1 MDYQGLAAAGQ
12 GYFNTEDENNQKAF
26 EEAYQA
32 AIKDSGLAEADITA
46 YKYGVSYDDG
56 RVVLDAGF
64 IIPGQVECDY
74 DVELG
79 TLNIADRD
87 QDPWDAEEEAEYKNL
102 LTPPAPA
109 DAAAP
114 AAANAAAAPAAT
126 GGAVDDAA
134 ALAIALADAGFTEA
148 DVNIIK
154 CALDFDDDDGVEHY
168 DVDFFGPDGMKY
180 EFDIRVTDGAIIDR
194 SAEFDD

>member
-1 MDYQGLAAAGQ
+1 MKKTMGFVLGAVMAVSSIGAVMSVSAAEMG
-12 GYFNTEDENNQKAF
+12 
-26 EEAYQA
+26 
-32 AIKDSGLAEADITA
+32 
-46 YKYGVSYDDG
+46 
-56 RVVLDAGF
+56 
-64 IIPGQVECDY
+64 
-74 DVELG
+74 
-79 TLNIADRD
+79 
-87 QDPWDAEEEAEYKNL
+87 
-102 LTPPAPA
+102 PA
-109 DAAAP
+109 AAAP

-154 CALDFDDDDGVEHY
+154 CAIDFDDDDGVEHY